1 MPKEQ
6 TMESMLAQAQRME
19 DEKSALN
26 KKAMSEALNW
36 GLKGL
41 QQAGGALSAYGD
53 ASAYTGFE
61 EAGEA
66 KAISVTT
73 AAGRLAQG
81 DIMGAMITLFRGEEL
96 YMQERRQRQKEK
108 QLGLKNQLREL
119 RRGKEKDERDLDR
132 ISREGIEKARDYAQE
147 TAFAS
152 YGQASGVKGSTATRR
167 VRGSA
172 VRAQA
177 AAEAPAKYLAARLDE
192 LADVERILGRE
203 HDEALKTDPGRL
215 KYQDELQAAIDDVMR
230 FD

>member
-26 KKAMSEALNW
+26 KKAMSEAIGW

-41 QQAGGALSAYGD
+41 QQLGGALSAYGD
-53 ASAYTGFE
+53 SSAYTGFE

-66 KAISVTT
+66 KALTVTN

-81 DIMGAMITLFRGEEL
+81 DIMGAVISLFRGEEL

-132 ISREGIEKARDYAQE
+132 ISAEGIEKARDYAQE

-203 HDEALKTDPGRL
+203 HDEALSTDPGRL